1 MIKLNKIPDN
11 IHELLPKVKDYVND
25 HPKVIFA
32 YLFGGLA
39 RLKPSPLS
47 DVDIAI
53 YLSGDTDVVQEKME
67 ILGRLIE
74 LLETDEIDLT
84 ILNTASLPLIARIIE
99 NKVILVDK
107 NPFLRHDFESFILR
121 KYFDFSIKEMDI
133 LKRRYLLGRQGT
145 YA

>member
-11 IHELLPKVKDYVND
+11 VHELLPKVRDYLST
-25 HPKVIFA
+25 HPKVVFA

-47 DVDIAI
+47 DIDIAI
-53 YLSGDTDVVQEKME
+53 YLSGDIDVMQEKME

-84 ILNTASLPLIARIIE
+84 ILNIASLPLVARIIE
-99 NKVILVDK
+99 KKVILVDK
-107 NPFLRHDFESFILR
+107 EPFLRHGYESLILR
-121 KYFDFSIKEMDI
+121 KYFDFSIKEMEI
-133 LKRRYLLGRQGT
+133 LKRRYLLGRQEPC
-145 YA
+145 A